1 MSTAEHS
8 NVTKL
13 ETQNLDA
20 LVELQ
25 RSKFREE
32 GEVTYSKRV
41 DRLKR
46 LKAMIV
52 ENKKEFAITTKR

>member
-1 MSTAEHS
+1 MSTAEHN

-32 GEVTYSKRV
+32 GEVTYTKRA

-52 ENKKEFAITTKR
+52 ENKKEFAITSI

>member
-1 MSTAEHS
+1 MSKAEHS

-25 RSKFREE
+25 RSKFRKE
-32 GEVTYSKRV
+32 GEVTYAKRV

-46 LKAMIV
+46 LKACLLY
-52 ENKKEFAITTKR
+52 TSPSPRD